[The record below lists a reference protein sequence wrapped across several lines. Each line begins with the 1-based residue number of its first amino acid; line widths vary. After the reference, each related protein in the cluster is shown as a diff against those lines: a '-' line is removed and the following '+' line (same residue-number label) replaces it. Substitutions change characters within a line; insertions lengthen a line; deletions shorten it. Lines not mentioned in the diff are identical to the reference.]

1 MSGYSIQSA
10 VRMTWHLMVWT
21 LPDKVQLFAASKND
35 VNRKNNLAQQRDV
48 VPKPED

>member
-1 MSGYSIQSA
+1 MPTYSTKSA
-10 VRMTWHLMVWT
+10 VRMTRHLMVWT
-21 LPDKVQLFAASKND
+21 LPDKVQLSAASKND